1 MLLLKGGKRRMRA
14 WEAMNVDVSVS
25 VCVEARRIF
34 FDDVDL
40 GLAKAAV
47 KKIFRSALPLNLSK
61 PNRV

>member
-40 GLAKAAV
+40 GLARAAV
-47 KKIFRSALPLNLSK
+47 KKNLQVCPTTELVK
-61 PNRV
+61 T